1 MVESIA
7 IILLV
12 FFSQLGVV
20 SENQNNAEF
29 LTQFIRAET
38 IEEKFISQDD
48 NWYYYNEN
56 IKLESELFSLP
67 DKITDDYIELDA
79 NSAIAFD
86 TETDLV
92 LYAKEINKKVPI
104 ASISKIMTA
113 IVVLENSDP
122 SDSVLISES
131 AFQTEGRKD
140 GLSIGEEIGM
150 ENLMKIMIIGSNNIA
165 ATAFAEHVSGNVED
179 FVLLMN
185 QKSELLG
192 LKNTIFYNPTGLDQE
207 NINTSTA
214 FDIAQL
220 VDYSLEVPF
229 IWEYS

>member
-150 ENLMKIMIIGSNNIA
+150 ENLMK
-165 ATAFAEHVSGNVED
+165 
-179 FVLLMN
+179 VLM
-185 QKSELLG
+185 
-192 LKNTIFYNPTGLDQE
+192 
-207 NINTSTA
+207 
-214 FDIAQL
+214 
-220 VDYSLEVPF
+220 
-229 IWEYS
+229 